1 MSAEESAAKGS
12 PPGEKE
18 LTPEELA
25 RLRETFARVPY
36 VGLLGL
42 EFVSAGRGAATFA
55 LEMREELTRMGGI
68 LHGGALVSLM
78 DTAAAFAVHTL
89 LGPDGR
95 TVTVDLT
102 VHFLRPATA
111 GRVESRATVLRQG
124 RRVVILNVEAAD
136 ASGALIATATMTYY
150 TQA

>member
-1 MSAEESAAKGS
+1 MSAEESAA
-12 PPGEKE
+12 EE

-25 RLRETFARVPY
+25 RLHETFGQVPY
-36 VGLLGL
+36 VRLLGL
-42 EFVSAGRGAATFA
+42 RFVSAERGAATFA

-89 LGPDGR
+89 LGPGGR

-111 GRVESRATVLRQG
+111 GRVESRAKVLRQG

>member
-1 MSAEESAAKGS
+1 MSA
-12 PPGEKE
+12 GEASKE

-25 RLRETFARVPY
+25 RLHEMFGQVPY

-42 EFVSAGRGAATFA
+42 QFVSAERGAATFA

-89 LGPDGR
+89 IGHESR
-95 TVTVDLT
+95 TVTIDLT
-102 VHFLRPATA
+102 VHFLSPASA

-124 RRVVILNVEAAD
+124 RRVVILNVEAKD

-150 TQA
+150 VQA